1 MEPIFLKA
9 VLQEKIWGGDKLQ
22 TEFGFEIPSQQT
34 GEAWVISAHPNGVSV
49 IESPEAFKGMPFDQF
64 YKQNPAFFGDL
75 DDETFPLLIK
85 ILDAKENLS
94 VQVHPDN
101 IYGLEH
107 EGELGKTEC
116 WYIIDA
122 EPGAQIVYGHKANS
136 KEEFRELV
144 ESGQWDDL
152 LRYIPVEKGEF
163 YYVPHGTIH
172 AIGGG
177 VTILETQQSSDTTY
191 RVYDYGRVDDQ
202 GNERELHL
210 QQSMDVSLIPH
221 TDPKLASEVAE
232 QAGGAIT
239 HFLTNDYFKVFKWE
253 VTSELAVPKAEAIY
267 LATVID
273 GVGELIIDGKV
284 YSIHKG
290 SSFVTPADAQDI
302 QLRGTDLLLIASN
315 PVVDTKGV

>member
-64 YKQNPAFFGDL
+64 YKENPAFFGDL

-122 EPGAQIVYGHKANS
+122 EPGAQIVYGHKVNS

-144 ESGQWDDL
+144 ESSQWDDL

-177 VTILETQQSSDTTY
+177 VTTLETQQSSDTTY

-221 TDPKLASEVAE
+221 KDPELAIEVTE

-290 SSFVTPADAQDI
+290 SSFATPADAQDI